1 MFVWI
6 DAYVTERGPTTMTDL
21 EAQSIASES
30 VQSECGTHVRVCSA
44 QCCVSQWLGL
54 FGRALAL
61 KDSFLIITW
70 IYNKHFHYFLPN
82 AITHSPIRHITF
94 VRHCL
99 LWHCLVWYC
108 RLALSRLAL
117 SRLALSRL
125 ALPRLALCRF
135 AHSRLE
141 VSAPLPVQSRPI
153 SMKFSVTVL
162 GCWYIGLQ
170 GTVAAS
176 PPIGVA

>member
-6 DAYVTERGPTTMTDL
+6 DAYVTERGPTTMTDP

-99 LWHCLVWYC
+99 LWHCLVWHC
-108 RLALSRLAL
+108 LVWHCLVLHTPVWKSLHLSPSSLALLVWNFRLL
-117 SRLALSRL
+117 
-125 ALPRLALCRF
+125 F
-135 AHSRLE
+135 
-141 VSAPLPVQSRPI
+141 
-153 SMKFSVTVL
+153 L
-162 GCWYIGLQ
+162 GVGI
-170 GTVAAS
+170 
-176 PPIGVA
+176 